1 MNVKAGI
8 VVLSWNGGGQTLACV
23 DSVRAQEYPDKFLV
37 LVDNN
42 SQPEQREQLRRRYSA
57 DPEVHCCFLE
67 ENRGYAG
74 GNNAGIAAALARG
87 AEVVVIVTQDV
98 TLAPGA
104 LAAMVAVTGEASV
117 GIVGPTVVDARN
129 ACRVLS
135 RGEHIRIPWLCVPR
149 TLLRYR
155 RPRQAP
161 YDVGGVLGCVMLL
174 TRRCL
179 ESTGGF
185 DEGFFAYYEEIDL
198 CLHARARGFRV
209 VCAPQAVVAH
219 DGMRGFLAGFT
230 ELSAELKA
238 RNLVRLMRRWAR
250 PVDWPL
256 LAPTY
261 GLLIAASAAL
271 YALRGRFNV
280 IAALARG
287 AAAGFRGR
295 SGSPECL
302 PGACGLGVAAGS
314 SVPCQGPPQLL

>member
-1 MNVKAGI
+1 MSVKAGI
-8 VVLSWNGGGQTLACV
+8 VVLSWNGGEQTLACV
-23 DSVRAQEYPDKFLV
+23 DSVRTQEYPDKFVV

-42 SQPEQREQLRRRYSA
+42 SQPEQRELLRRRYIA
-57 DPEVHCCFLE
+57 AAEVSCCFLD

-74 GNNAGIAAALARG
+74 GNNAGIAVALAQG

-98 TLAPGA
+98 ILAPGA
-104 LAAMVAVTGEASV
+104 LAAMVAAAGEARV
-117 GIVGPTVVDARN
+117 GIVGPTVVDARDPR
-129 ACRVLS
+129 RVLS
-135 RGEHIRIPWLCVPR
+135 MGERMRIPWLCVPR

-155 RPRQAP
+155 RPRHAP

-185 DEGFFAYYEEIDL
+185 DEEFFAYYEEVDL
-198 CLHARARGFRV
+198 CLRARAQGFRI
-209 VCAPQAVVAH
+209 VCAPQALVTH

-238 RNLVRLMRRWAR
+238 RNLVRLMRRWALAT
-250 PVDWPL
+250 DWLL

-261 GLLIAASAAL
+261 CLLLAASAML
-271 YALRGRFNV
+271 YALRARFSV

-287 AAAGFRGR
+287 TLAGFRGR
-295 SGSPECL
+295 GGAPKCL
-302 PGACGLGVAAGS
+302 AAELALRVAD
-314 SVPCQGPPQLL
+314 SVPKCSCSELR